1 MMGIFKHKKQEIL
14 ESMWGIKD
22 WPDNVTEKNSKI
34 YSWISDAIRNKEKI
48 LVFYNEKYLGR
59 FELLAGDE
67 WFFYKRS
74 NGKRVDEQ
82 EIKDYFYRFLYKDI
96 YSISAK
102 KDPTLSI
109 QITKNKQVEEM
120 TVTGGASGSYQTP
133 FQIKENKNM
142 KKDTANLI
150 EINEE
155 QFNKIV
161 KNILLKEFV
170 YSSSA
175 ASATNSNTKGK
186 PTKSTA
192 STSIKNAEANMK
204 PNMEDERPP
213 NVKNINDQGKQDE
226 DSLIEREAGGMQD
239 LEYDSL
245 PDKAKENFKK
255 QFTAGDNARTEKNIG
270 NATGDT
276 TIGKDM
282 LARAKKRKDSKDAS
296 VTPLIALGDDI
307 EVDKRKVK
315 QKATMAENIRIEKAT
330 SKKYRLKD
338 NSFLTEKFV
347 DEYLTKYRKFYEGK
361 NFFLED
367 KYGNRAKVN
376 WIKKFPILEGIINVN
391 KQKRYYSLQEQLFK
405 GDIDNSIYS
414 SKLNEHEIFVQMF
427 KQAKS
432 RKPILN
438 ED

>member
-1 MMGIFKHKKQEIL
+1 
-14 ESMWGIKD
+14 
-22 WPDNVTEKNSKI
+22 
-34 YSWISDAIRNKEKI
+34 
-48 LVFYNEKYLGR
+48 
-59 FELLAGDE
+59 
-67 WFFYKRS
+67 
-74 NGKRVDEQ
+74 
-82 EIKDYFYRFLYKDI
+82 
-96 YSISAK
+96 
-102 KDPTLSI
+102 
-109 QITKNKQVEEM
+109 
-120 TVTGGASGSYQTP
+120 
-133 FQIKENKNM
+133 
-142 KKDTANLI
+142 
-150 EINEE
+150 
-155 QFNKIV
+155 
-161 KNILLKEFV
+161 
-170 YSSSA
+170 
-175 ASATNSNTKGK
+175 
-186 PTKSTA
+186 
-192 STSIKNAEANMK
+192 
-204 PNMEDERPP
+204 MEDERPP